1 MSVGVA
7 LVWSTRIYIFININ
21 RRGGAKSKLRDLFLS
36 SKFHNE
42 RVLYFWI
49 FSAIFAY
56 HLHPLYFCALEFSIN
71 AWTSEWWIIEPV
83 LIKDKP
89 HRIHRMRFAFA
100 LFINKWTD
108 LAKFSSFFLWNLV
121 RFNNS
126 IRYSTTQDDHVR
138 SDKSLNYHFFAK
150 PSSLRPSK
158 FPNRRPCN
166 EATPS
171 ALFSSSSFQT
181 IVTQRSVN
189 KRELISCCPTRFVSL
204 WQSWQVLQ
212 PKDKP
217 NTFRSSST
225 RQRKRKFARLGQPY
239 RLVESLA
246 FSLTKISISNTDDTR
261 ERIEIEF
268 VNENPPPQ
276 RIYVLSF
283 PTLFNLGPRCGGIS
297 FFPPSRKS

>member
-212 PKDKP
+212 PKTNQTRFVRAVLVRENGSLLASDNRIVSWNPLPFHSRKYRYR
-217 NTFRSSST
+217 TQTIHAKESRSS
-225 RQRKRKFARLGQPY
+225 L
-239 RLVESLA
+239 
-246 FSLTKISISNTDDTR
+246 LTKIHPRNVFTSSLSRLFSI
-261 ERIEIEF
+261 
-268 VNENPPPQ
+268 
-276 RIYVLSF
+276 
-283 PTLFNLGPRCGGIS
+283 
-297 FFPPSRKS
+297 

>member
-1 MSVGVA
+1 MKSRTFQQ
-7 LVWSTRIYIFININ
+7 LDTIFDDS
-21 RRGGAKSKLRDLFLS
+21 RWPRTLGQKFELSLFR
-36 SKFHNE
+36 E
-42 RVLYFWI
+42 
-49 FSAIFAY
+49 AIFVA
-56 HLHPLYFCALEFSIN
+56 
-71 AWTSEWWIIEPV
+71 
-83 LIKDKP
+83 
-89 HRIHRMRFAFA
+89 
-100 LFINKWTD
+100 
-108 LAKFSSFFLWNLV
+108 
-121 RFNNS
+121 
-126 IRYSTTQDDHVR
+126 
-138 SDKSLNYHFFAK
+138 SL
-150 PSSLRPSK
+150 
-158 FPNRRPCN
+158 PNRRPCN

-217 NTFRSSST
+217 ITFRWSST

-268 VNENPPPQ
+268 VNKNPPPQ
-276 RIYVLSF
+276 RYLRPLFPDSF
-283 PTLFNLGPRCGGIS
+283 QSRTTLWRDFIFS
-297 FFPPSRKS
+297 PSRKS